1 MTLARGSLG
10 TLSSLSR
17 AIIEPIRMYACTF
30 TRRNVQSAFC
40 IYCSSKSDEKL
51 RAFFPSPVMKQFPG
65 LARRKRLS
73 YSTRVCAD
81 SLRWKSDEVARNLS
95 IKARQKVRLMITG
108 SGWNSTEL
116 TSPPERLRNRM
127 LPLWQSHHLICL
139 THLALLHLP
148 QNAWHV
154 LIFRCA
160 SLHCQHSSQ
169 GECCTFPVLS
179 LRCHYLLFHISPFL
193 GSVKRT
199 HAPKSGSV
207 KYSIMSGVCACIA
220 PSTGVWIRLPDVLW
234 LCIVGT
240 NESTRVPKTSLDRL

>member
-17 AIIEPIRMYACTF
+17 AIIEPMRMYACTF

-51 RAFFPSPVMKQFPG
+51 RAIFPPVMKQFPG
-65 LARRKRLS
+65 LRQARQNWLS

-127 LPLWQSHHLICL
+127 VPLWQSHHLICL

-169 GECCTFPVLS
+169 GKCCTFPVLS
-179 LRCHYLLFHISPFL
+179 LRCHYLLFYISPFL
-193 GSVKRT
+193 GSVKRR
-199 HAPKSGSV
+199 APKSG
-207 KYSIMSGVCACIA
+207 CAQCEIFHYVRCMCMHCA
-220 PSTGVWIRLPDVLW
+220 LFRCLKKASR
-234 LCIVGT
+234 C
-240 NESTRVPKTSLDRL
+240 SLAMHCWY